1 MVTSGAGGSG
11 PGVAPAGHGAGEG
24 SGPFSQGSTIG
35 YLFWKEQA
43 LEPPAQPPNHEGN
56 PPRSLAHCA
65 CACAEPCPSWVA
77 GRQRSGRSTQLGP
90 AGQRPFSPFP
100 PAALL
105 TSPRPLLGLTDE
117 ARDPTSR
124 RSPGLPGASLRL
136 IRAFLMPTLP
146 VPAVRFRTPA
156 CPLLA
161 GEFPSG
167 SPEARPGP
175 RTPKERSQCVR
186 DEPAAPSL
194 HGCLPW
200 AGFWSGP
207 HPVCLFGGLGQP
219 HVLPSLEV
227 GGLLL
232 RRKSSFSR
240 SPNERGEGEGGGLLP
255 PIHTGACTGEALAGL
270 GPPGWLAPPLVAV
283 RMATSF
289 RALVA
294 AGRKDSGPF
303 LGPHAQG
310 PSRPG

>member
-90 AGQRPFSPFP
+90 AGQRPFSPLP
-100 PAALL
+100 PAAPL

-207 HPVCLFGGLGQP
+207 HPVCLFGALWQP

-232 RRKSSFSR
+232 RRKSSLSR
-240 SPNERGEGEGGGLLP
+240 SPNEKR
-255 PIHTGACTGEALAGL
+255 
-270 GPPGWLAPPLVAV
+270 
-283 RMATSF
+283 
-289 RALVA
+289 
-294 AGRKDSGPF
+294 
-303 LGPHAQG
+303 
-310 PSRPG
+310 